1 MDQEDPE
8 NGRLDDE
15 PPQRSQQAGED
26 EAEEVPEGEGEEEE
40 DAGDGEDEGPGE
52 VRTASLMETIYSQGG
67 P

>member
-26 EAEEVPEGEGEEEE
+26 EAEEVPEGEEEE

-52 VRTASLMETIYSQGG
+52 VRTASLMETIYSQVG